1 MLHRHART
9 AMGDASSSSTEV
21 EMVSFQIDA
30 TDWAQQQFADC
41 GLGDQ
46 RRTKRLI
53 KVAEQV
59 ADNPSAS
66 FPEQMKSWG
75 DLRAAY
81 RLFDCKDVTFEAIAE
96 PHWQQ
101 TRAVEPGR
109 YLVLADTTEIDF
121 GYHRDIKG
129 LSKIGNGSGRGFLLH
144 NGLLVET
151 ENQSVIGVAGQT
163 IHYRKPKPKK
173 ENAAQRFKRER
184 ESRVW
189 GDVIDQIGPSAEGVQ
204 LVHVCDRGADDF
216 EVFCHLLENDC
227 DWVVR
232 ASSLTRHVVTPG
244 DETTAL
250 QDYLRGLPEA
260 GTYELQ
266 LRARPRQPAR
276 TATLEV
282 RFGALTMPIPKHTS
296 PYVKSLDPQPIEMS
310 VVWVREIDAPAGV
323 SPITWVLYTSL
334 PVTTFDKA
342 WQVVEY
348 YECRWLVEEYHKAL
362 KTGCSIQRRL
372 LRETDRLEAMVGLMS
387 VVSVRL
393 LQLKSVARSDPD
405 RPARA
410 VVPPLWLKML
420 KAIRKK
426 LRRVHDMTIYEF
438 YREVAKLGGFLGR
451 RSDGEP
457 GWITIWRGWEKLNT
471 LVQGAQL
478 AIEPKNCG

>member
-1 MLHRHART
+1 MS
-9 AMGDASSSSTEV
+9 DASSSSTEV
-21 EMVSFQIDA
+21 PTVSFQIDT
-30 TDWAQQQFADC
+30 TDWAEQQFADC
-41 GLGDQ
+41 QLGDQ
-46 RRTKRLI
+46 RRTRRLMQVAE
-53 KVAEQV
+53 KVAN
-59 ADNPSAS
+59 DPSAS
-66 FPEQMKSWG
+66 FPDQMKSWG
-75 DLRAAY
+75 DLKAAY
-81 RLFDCKDVTFEAIAE
+81 RLFACEDVTFEAIAE

-121 GYHRDIKG
+121 GYKRDIKG

-144 NGLLVET
+144 NGLLVEA
-151 ENQSVIGVAGQT
+151 ESQSVIGVAGQT

-173 ENAAQRFKRER
+173 ENASRRFKRER

-189 GDVIDQIGPSAEGVQ
+189 GDVIDKIGPPGEGVQ

-216 EVFCHLLENDC
+216 EVFCHLLQNNS

-232 ASSLTRHVVTPG
+232 ASTLHRHVLTPDG
-244 DETTAL
+244 AKMPL
-250 QDYLRGLPEA
+250 QEYLESLSVA

-266 LRARPRQPAR
+266 LRARPGQSAR

-282 RFGALTMPIPKHTS
+282 RFGTLFMPVPRHKS
-296 PYVKSLDPQPIEMS
+296 PYVKALNPQPIAMS
-310 VVWVREIDAPAGV
+310 VVWVREINAPAGV
-323 SPITWVLYTSL
+323 SPIKWVLYSSL
-334 PVTTFDKA
+334 PVTTFDEA
-342 WQVVEY
+342 WRVIEY

-362 KTGCSIQRRL
+362 KTGCSVQRRL
-372 LRETDRLEAMVGLMS
+372 LRETDRLEAVVGLMS

-405 RPARA
+405 RPARN
-410 VVPPLWLKML
+410 VVPLLWLQML
-420 KAIRKK
+420 KAARQK
-426 LRRVHDMTIYEF
+426 LRRVYDLTIYEF

-478 AIEPKNCG
+478 AIDLKKSG